1 MLKGWHAQL
10 PSHTCDR
17 LWVVRPDLRR
27 GQRQTKNG
35 VRMTRATADEG
46 NTKPAFGILIE
57 CDGVLCDTHREGHR
71 VAFNRAFSEFGLDC
85 MHFNP
90 HVYHDLLRCGDGS
103 AEGLVTAFFD
113 VVGWPTTLATADR
126 RPFVSRLHEAKQ
138 KHMIDMVVTGE
149 IPLRTGAKD
158 FVQEALDAGA
168 KVATIAGT
176 CSTPEEKVAE
186 AALEKLGVGSSD
198 RMRVFMLGA
207 SSPPEQQQAQAQPPV
222 ESLSLEAQ
230 FTRAQARIKEDQAS
244 EFIMSLR
251 ADRETSIP
259 LGIDPALLA
268 AAKGGKGPLSANFLI
283 ACIATMMLPLRQ
295 CAVIAGNGA
304 VMRAAK
310 QAGVASIAV
319 PPPLSARGTFPDAD
333 YAFDGFGP
341 GGGITWRRVDALLTK
356 QSA

>member
-1 MLKGWHAQL
+1 MQ
-10 PSHTCDR
+10 
-17 LWVVRPDLRR
+17 
-27 GQRQTKNG
+27 
-35 VRMTRATADEG
+35 
-46 NTKPAFGILIE
+46 
-57 CDGVLCDTHREGHR
+57 
-71 VAFNRAFSEFGLDC
+71 
-85 MHFNP
+85 
-90 HVYHDLLRCGDGS
+90 
-103 AEGLVTAFFD
+103 
-113 VVGWPTTLATADR
+113 
-126 RPFVSRLHEAKQ
+126 
-138 KHMIDMVVTGE
+138 
-149 IPLRTGAKD
+149 
-158 FVQEALDAGA
+158 
-168 KVATIAGT
+168 
-176 CSTPEEKVAE
+176 
-186 AALEKLGVGSSD
+186 
-198 RMRVFMLGA
+198 
-207 SSPPEQQQAQAQPPV
+207 
-222 ESLSLEAQ
+222 
-230 FTRAQARIKEDQAS
+230 IKEDQAS

-304 VMRAAK
+304 VMRVCLALTLTPIPQWICLTRARLPASLCDLWGCQGMRCAPVSKHLLACSAAAGMPLPGLSLHLSLDCAVWTTASWVPCRSPPRCGVEAWILICQLLEGQPVFRQICCQLKHPPDAVQAAK